1 MRKRNYEIIRTIM
14 ILISV
19 LTVFQT
25 LFLIIKPD
33 TLRIILSIV
42 VYISLIVVIVMFA
55 IAKNDLKKV
64 IYEGEFNN
72 YQIRLVE
79 DDDFQYV
86 RTLLDSTPL
95 ENSPEEI
102 AKLNEYQKVTIDFT
116 RIDYHYIVFKDDNI
130 ICIFQSEIK
139 DNISKISFKN
149 KFDELNEVVNVLKD
163 VSTSK
168 KYEMTIEE

>member
-19 LTVFQT
+19 LTIFQT